1 MLEILAKRNEDWRNL
16 AYRICGDYDL
26 AQDLVQQMYIRLKDY
41 KEVNEAMV
49 AITIKNLWTNI
60 LKKKNREVS
69 IELFHSLEYG
79 NENFEPDD
87 KELEYLNRF
96 EALPMVQQEL
106 IQESFDKSVR
116 KIGKDFNIN
125 YGYVHKKIHEGLKEI
140 LKDDYNLYKNSN
152 LKYLKTK
159 KKMTTK
165 KDLDE
170 YKGDKRSREYRYMR
184 LEYDK
189 SIETK
194 NVDDVGIGTKIEKV
208 LKATGVSNLVKIF
221 TPDGEDCGCNERK
234 RKLNNSPLFNSAQ
247 KPKRCLTKQM
257 FEAYDYFFKT
267 REVDKWSAEES
278 KLVFNTYE
286 WVFAL
291 RYDTKRM
298 CANCNGTANILRMIT
313 SSLDKVYSSY

>member
-1 MLEILAKRNEDWRNL
+1 
-16 AYRICGDYDL
+16 
-26 AQDLVQQMYIRLKDY
+26 
-41 KEVNEAMV
+41 
-49 AITIKNLWTNI
+49 
-60 LKKKNREVS
+60 
-69 IELFHSLEYG
+69 
-79 NENFEPDD
+79 
-87 KELEYLNRF
+87 
-96 EALPMVQQEL
+96 
-106 IQESFDKSVR
+106 
-116 KIGKDFNIN
+116 
-125 YGYVHKKIHEGLKEI
+125 
-140 LKDDYNLYKNSN
+140 
-152 LKYLKTK
+152 
-159 KKMTTK
+159 MTTK

-189 SIETK
+189 SIETQ

-208 LKATGVSNLVKIF
+208 LKATGVSKLVEIF
-221 TPDGEDCGCNERK
+221 TPEGEDCGCNERK

-257 FEAYDYFFKT
+257 FEAYDYYFKT

-291 RYDTKRM
+291 RYDSKRM

-313 SSLDKVYSSY
+313 SSLDKVYDSY